1 LFFCRCCKILFYFSY
16 LTKDLIVNDTA
27 TETLDIMDL
36 EYDVAGVGAEEPADS
51 QTSYAAFV
59 LYVTQDAK

>member
-1 LFFCRCCKILFYFSY
+1 M
-16 LTKDLIVNDTA
+16 NDTT

-36 EYDVAGVGAEEPADS
+36 EYDVAGVGAEEPSDS

>member
-1 LFFCRCCKILFYFSY
+1 MFFCGCYKISLFFSY
-16 LTKDLIVNDTA
+16 LTKDLIVNDTT

>member
-1 LFFCRCCKILFYFSY
+1 M
-16 LTKDLIVNDTA
+16 NDTT

-59 LYVTQDAK
+59 LFVTQDTK